1 MAYYIGSNQKTTPV
15 QPSYTDIDA
24 EMLINPKTSDLVTVQ
39 NAKSVRRSILNLLST
54 AYGERLFQ
62 PNIGCSLRA
71 LLFEPID
78 PITTFEIKDR
88 IIRTI
93 RNHEPRIGSLRVDVA
108 SNPDENSYIVKIE
121 FGIRA
126 SGEKDSV
133 TTVLE
138 RIR

>member
-1 MAYYIGSNQKTTPV
+1 MAYYIGSNQKTTPTE
-15 QPSYTDIDA
+15 PSYSDIDA
-24 EMLINPKTSDLVTVQ
+24 EMMSNPKTSDLMTVQ
-39 NAKSVRRSILNLLST
+39 NAKAVRRSILNLLST

-78 PITTFEIKDR
+78 PVTTFEIKDR
-88 IIRTI
+88 IIRTL

-108 SNPDENSYIVKIE
+108 SNPDENSYVVNIE

-126 SGEKDSV
+126 SGEKDMI